1 MKVITIA
8 NQKGGVGKSTL
19 CTNLAA
25 LFAADGRKV
34 LLLDTDPQA
43 SSIAFREKRAE
54 TGNGLPEFSAAQIQS
69 PTVHKD
75 IASFAG
81 FDVILVDT
89 GGRDNKIF
97 RSAVLPA
104 DLVLVPLCPSQYDF
118 WGSADTFD
126 ALKEIRLSR
135 PELHVLA
142 CFNMVIPNTRIAQ
155 EVLSAKAEFEAGY
168 EVRFMDTHLCGRVA
182 YKYSAGDGRAVSEA
196 EGRSRDPQAISEMKA
211 FYRELKGALNGGTA
225 PQK

>member
-75 IASFAG
+75 IATFTG

-135 PELHVLA
+135 PELQVLA

-155 EVLSAKAEFEAGY
+155 EVLSAKADFEAGY
-168 EVRFMDTHLCGRVA
+168 EVRFMDSHLCGRVA
-182 YKYSAGDGRAVSEA
+182 FKYSAA
-196 EGRSRDPQAISEMKA
+196 EGKSVAEMEGKQRDNHAIQEIRS
-211 FYRELKGALNGGTA
+211 FYNELKGVLDGGVT
-225 PQK
+225 QEE